1 MEGGGVNDYE
11 QTFVA
16 TRNAERYLG
25 SPTGAQAALSLYFV
39 SLPIRHLPLQVIRKQ
54 MLWQKHAL

>member
-25 SPTGAQAALSLYFV
+25 SPTGAQAALSLYSV
-39 SLPIRHLPLQVIRKQ
+39 SLPLQVIRKQ